1 MRTSVGMAD
10 GSLAEQH
17 DAGERAILDDLVGS
31 HENRLRDRQ
40 ADCFGGPEVYDKLEL
55 GGLLDRQVGRFGA
68 FEDWLSRTGA
78 RILRASSGSREWGR
92 QASRRNQFLGE
103 VWVNERG

>member
-1 MRTSVGMAD
+1 MAD

-17 DAGERAILDDLVGS
+17 DAGERALLDDLVGS

-68 FEDWLSRTGA
+68 FEDFAHVVGGTAEQIWNVRTVGYEPPDLYTFPLRCTWSGA
-78 RILRASSGSREWGR
+78 GS
-92 QASRRNQFLGE
+92 
-103 VWVNERG
+103 